1 MEELGDKYSQ
11 SIPCN
16 SQVYSGNGEFFAIS
30 LRTMI
35 LSYNGILTPGHRKG
49 VQNHNKNDF
58 THGS

>member
-35 LSYNGILTPGHRKG
+35 LSHNSILTPGHRKG
-49 VQNHNKNDF
+49 VQNHKF
-58 THGS
+58 QK